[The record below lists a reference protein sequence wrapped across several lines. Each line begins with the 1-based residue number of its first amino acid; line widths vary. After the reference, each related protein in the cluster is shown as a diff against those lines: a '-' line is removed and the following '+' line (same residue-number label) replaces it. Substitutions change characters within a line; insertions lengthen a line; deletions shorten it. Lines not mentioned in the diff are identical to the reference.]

1 MLKELEKPAEKV
13 TNILLD
19 PNRYNPDHLDAR
31 SREIMQKTIAFFEQK
46 GKTKLKEDDRHYVWY
61 TDFLDF
67 IRDNE
72 VFADLLTPPDY
83 GGEYSRWDTRRNCD
97 FSEITGFYGLHYWYT
112 WQVTILGLGPIWMG
126 QNEPVKQNTAK
137 MMRNGDVF
145 AFGLSEREHGADI
158 YSTDLIL
165 TPQEDGTYL
174 ASGEK
179 YYIGNANVAG
189 YVSVFGRF
197 ADTNE
202 YVFFVAKSDHENYNL
217 IRNVVNVQS
226 YVAQFELKDYPV
238 REEDILA
245 RGQDAWNLALNTI
258 NVGKYNLGWAS
269 IGICTHS
276 LYEAINHAGNRR
288 LYKMYVTDFPHVQ
301 QMFVDA
307 YCRLTAMKLFA
318 LRASDYMRTASD
330 EDRRYLLYNPIVK
343 MKVTTE
349 GEKVIDLLW
358 NVIAAKGFESD
369 MYFEMATRD
378 IRALP
383 KLEGTVHVNIA
394 LIVKFMQNYFFSPE
408 AHPDIAQQNDPTH
421 DTYLFNQAPTRGL
434 GQIRFH
440 DYGLVFA
447 GNQLPN
453 VQLFRKQIDAFKLFL
468 VKATPSEV
476 QQKDVDYLLALGEIF
491 TLVVY
496 AQLILENADIYNMDD
511 ELIDQMFDVFV
522 RDFSA
527 YALQLHSKPS
537 NSETQ
542 MEACLKMI
550 ARPEPNPERYQA
562 IWQRVHSLKDQYEMP
577 K

>member
-1 MLKELEKPAEKV
+1 MLKELQKPDEKL
-13 TNILLD
+13 TNLLLD
-19 PNRYNPDHLDAR
+19 PTAYHPEHLDER

-46 GKTKLKEDDRHYVWY
+46 GKVKLKEDDRHYVWY
-61 TDFLDF
+61 KDFLDF
-67 IRDNE
+67 LAENE
-72 VFADLLTPPDY
+72 VFADLLTPPAY
-83 GGEYSRWDTRRNCD
+83 GGEHSRWDTRRNCD
-97 FSEITGFYGLHYWYT
+97 FNEILGFYGLHYWYA
-112 WQVTILGLGPIWMG
+112 WQVSILGLGPIWMG
-126 QNEPVKQNTAK
+126 QNEEVKRNTAE
-137 MMRNGDVF
+137 MLRQGDIF

-158 YSTDLIL
+158 YSTDMIV
-165 TPQEDGTYL
+165 TPQGDGTYL

-179 YYIGNANVAG
+179 YYIGNANEAG

-197 ADTNE
+197 SDTNE
-202 YVFFVAKSDHENYNL
+202 YVFFVAKSDHENYKL

-226 YVAQFELKDYPV
+226 YVAQFELVEYPV

-269 IGICTHS
+269 VGICTHA
-276 LYEAINHAGNRR
+276 LYESINHAGNRR

-307 YCRLTAMKLFA
+307 YSRLTAMKLFA

-330 EDRRYLLYNPIVK
+330 GDRRYLLYNPIVK

-349 GEKVIDLLW
+349 GEKVIDALW

-394 LIVKFMQNYFFSPE
+394 LVVKFMQNYFFAPQDHPE
-408 AHPDIAQQNDPTH
+408 IGQQNDPAH
-421 DTYLFNQAPTRGL
+421 DDYLFNQAPTRGL
-434 GQIRFH
+434 GKIRFH
-440 DYGLVFA
+440 DYEPVFA
-447 GNQLPN
+447 DSSLTN
-453 VQLFRKQIDAFKLFL
+453 VKQFKQQIDAFKAFL
-468 VKATPSEV
+468 MKATPTEA
-476 QQKDVDYLLALGEIF
+476 QQKDVDYLLAVGELF

-496 AQLILENADIYNMDD
+496 AQLILENAELLEVDD
-511 ELIDQMFDVFV
+511 LLIDQIFDVFV

-537 NSETQ
+537 NSDAQ
-542 MEACLKMI
+542 MELCLTMI
-550 ARPEPNPERYQA
+550 ARPEPNSERYQE
-562 IWQRVHSLKDQYEMP
+562 IWQRVHALKDQYEMP
-577 K
+577 A